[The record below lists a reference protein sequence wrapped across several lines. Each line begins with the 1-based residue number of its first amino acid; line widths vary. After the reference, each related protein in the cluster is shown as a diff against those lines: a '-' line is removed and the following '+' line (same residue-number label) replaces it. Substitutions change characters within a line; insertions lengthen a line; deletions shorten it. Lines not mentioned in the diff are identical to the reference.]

1 VTARVDYDARPY
13 GFSGPATRVTRV
25 TPAGLSETFT
35 APPVISRE
43 TVFPAR
49 SGFAW
54 EITKP

>member
-1 VTARVDYDARPY
+1 
-13 GFSGPATRVTRV
+13 
-25 TPAGLSETFT
+25 LSETFT